1 MEFFIVAN
9 PIFIPMEFAK
19 NGVKNPI
26 QKVRQ
31 PNQDP
36 QDFTWNDGT
45 PPITMTAL
53 ADNGVPPKGQDF
65 NGVLNAISQN
75 TVFVQNGG
83 RYKWTSDIVD
93 NFGGYPKDHIVQ
105 SDDGLREYISLIDN
119 NTVNPNAGL
128 AQAWAIY
135 SGNGSIPVASSTTA
149 GVTRVLNSLSSN
161 DVNNALSAAMGKQL
175 SDWLD
180 VVLYSPIPYAGNLAP
195 TGFLPMDGRVINQAI
210 YPRLYALYGARL
222 PNMSDEFI
230 RGKSSAR
237 NALSTQSDELRS
249 HSHSITVYGD
259 DGSGPYPADST
270 GNGSQRQYATTS
282 SGGTETRPRNIAF
295 LYIVKAG

>member
-1 MEFFIVAN
+1 MELKTLFRKCGSQI
-9 PIFIPMEFAK
+9 
-19 NGVKNPI
+19 
-26 QKVRQ
+26 
-31 PNQDP
+31 QDP

-161 DVNNALSAAMGKQL
+161 DVNNALSAAMGKA
-175 SDWLD
+175 
-180 VVLYSPIPYAGNLAP
+180 VV
-195 TGFLPMDGRVINQAI
+195 
-210 YPRLYALYGARL
+210 
-222 PNMSDEFI
+222 
-230 RGKSSAR
+230 
-237 NALSTQSDELRS
+237 
-249 HSHSITVYGD
+249 
-259 DGSGPYPADST
+259 
-270 GNGSQRQYATTS
+270 
-282 SGGTETRPRNIAF
+282 
-295 LYIVKAG
+295 